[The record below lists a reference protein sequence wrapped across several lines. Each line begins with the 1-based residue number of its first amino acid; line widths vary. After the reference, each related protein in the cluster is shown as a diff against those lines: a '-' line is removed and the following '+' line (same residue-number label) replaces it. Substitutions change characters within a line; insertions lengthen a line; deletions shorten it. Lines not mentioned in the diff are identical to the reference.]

1 MMLTTDILL
10 QEPVLRTLAY
20 YDLFDYPL
28 TTSEIY
34 TFLPVGDIQEEELS
48 VALHAMATEG
58 IIKTVKGYWFLA
70 HRSAASVDRRMEME
84 ARGVK
89 MWKVARLMA
98 TFMHH
103 VPFVRGIFISG
114 QLCRYIADRNS
125 DIDYFIVTQPNR
137 LWIVRCIFVLFR
149 RIILLN
155 NRKYFCVNYYVTSD
169 NLKIQER
176 NPYVACEVA
185 SVKPMFNSEL
195 FEEFMQDNT
204 WVSDYFPNFS
214 MSRIEIREGVEK
226 NSKIQKILES
236 CLPNQLALWI
246 DLRLMKLTQMFWQ
259 RKFPNHSQRAHAISL
274 RTRRNESRAHPND
287 VSAII
292 LQKYYEGLRRY
303 GVLKR

>member
-1 MMLTTDILL
+1 MILTTDTLL

-28 TTSEIY
+28 TTSEVY
-34 TFLPVGDIQEEELS
+34 TFLPVGNIQEEELS
-48 VALHAMATEG
+48 VALQAMAMEG
-58 IIKTVKGYWFLA
+58 IIKKAKGFWFLP
-70 HRSAASVDRRMEME
+70 HRSESSVERRIEME
-84 ARGVK
+84 LRGKK
-89 MWKVARLMA
+89 MWKMARRMSMLMR
-98 TFMHH
+98 H
-103 VPFVRGIFISG
+103 VPCVRGIFISG

-125 DIDYFIVTQPNR
+125 DIDYFVVTEPNR
-137 LWIVRCIFVLFR
+137 LWIVRCILVLFR
-149 RIILLN
+149 RVVLLN

-185 SVKPMFNSEL
+185 SVKPMFNREL
-195 FEEFMQDNT
+195 FEEFMQENT

-214 MSRIEIREGVEK
+214 MSRIKVQDGVEK
-226 NSKIQKILES
+226 ASSIQKKLEL
-236 CLPNQLALWI
+236 CLPNKAALWLDI
-246 DLRLMKLTQMFWQ
+246 RLMKFTRAFWQ
-259 RKFPNHSQRAHAISL
+259 RKFPSHSQRAHEISL

-303 GVLKR
+303 GVLKG

>member
-1 MMLTTDILL
+1 MILTTEILL

-28 TTSEIY
+28 TTSEVY
-34 TFLPVGDIQEEELS
+34 TFLPVGNIQEEALS
-48 VALHAMATEG
+48 AALHAMAMEG
-58 IIKTVKGYWFLA
+58 VIREANGYWFLP
-70 HRSAASVDRRMEME
+70 HRSKLSVERRIEME
-84 ARGVK
+84 IHGQK
-89 MWKVARLMA
+89 MWKMARRISMV
-98 TFMHH
+98 MRH

-125 DIDYFIVTQPNR
+125 DIDYFVVTEPSR
-137 LWIVRCIFVLFR
+137 LWIVRCILVLFR
-149 RIILLN
+149 RVVLLN

-185 SVKPMFNSEL
+185 SVKPMFNREL
-195 FEEFMQDNT
+195 FEEFMQENT
-204 WVSDYFPNFS
+204 WISDYFPNFS
-214 MSRIEIREGVEK
+214 MSRIKILDGVEK
-226 NSKIQKILES
+226 ASRIQKKIEL
-236 CLPNQLALWI
+236 CLPNKIALWLDI
-246 DLRLMKLTQMFWQ
+246 RLMKLTRAFWQ
-259 RKFPNHSQRAHAISL
+259 RKFPTHSQRAHEISL

-303 GVLKR
+303 GVLKG